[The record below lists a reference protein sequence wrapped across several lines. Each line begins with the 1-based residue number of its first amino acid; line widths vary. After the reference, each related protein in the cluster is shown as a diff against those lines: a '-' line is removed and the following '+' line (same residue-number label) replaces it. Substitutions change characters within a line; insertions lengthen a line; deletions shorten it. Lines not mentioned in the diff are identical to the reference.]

1 MLLRFFLFICLCF
14 SIFADE
20 PIILTEKTNEVSIA
34 KGTFYFFDL
43 EKTHTIDT
51 ITKETRFHINN
62 KESLNFGYS
71 SNPLWLKIIIRNTN
85 QIQTSWLLELAFPP
99 LDLVEMYILEKNTYT
114 KKVNGDTL
122 PFKNRDFYFHHLL
135 YLLNLPQNED
145 TILYL
150 KIQTTSSLYIPLT
163 LHPTDKF
170 LENVTSKEILHLVIF
185 GAMLVMI
192 FYNLFI
198 YFAIRSLRYLLYSLG
213 TFGSLLYYIT
223 ITGYGFQFLWPNQLL
238 LQKYAV
244 VFSVSW
250 GGIFVTE
257 FTIRFLEIKK
267 KIPFLF
273 YVFRISQFII
283 LSIFSFAFVDS
294 RISNPLL
301 SGFATINA
309 MFFLIAGL
317 ISWYRGYRAA
327 RLFIAA
333 WAMFF
338 IGISIN
344 SLRNLG
350 LIEIGLSSLY
360 IMEFGTITEL
370 LLLSLALADQYK
382 LIVEDSYKIQKEIIN
397 IQIKHSD
404 ALESNVRDRTTELN
418 RTLNSIR
425 YDLSTA
431 KKIQENTLKIN
442 HQLIE
447 ELEIVPVYI
456 AMEEVGGDFYAVDK
470 TSDYTYRIFLAD
482 ATGHGVQGALITMA
496 IKGLFDNLK
505 QIKGSPS
512 DFLELFNNEFISRYK
527 SLNTFCTSL
536 LLDIDTKNKRIS
548 YASAG
553 HCPCLLFQKKELIL
567 LEKTGKIIG
576 ITKDHSYQTLEYDF
590 NLEDRIFLFTDG
602 CVEEF
607 NSLEEEFGEERLY
620 KSLTET
626 RHLPLK
632 ESIEQVISKINQFV
646 GDSQIQDDITILG
659 IEYKK

>member
-1 MLLRFFLFICLCF
+1 
-14 SIFADE
+14 
-20 PIILTEKTNEVSIA
+20 
-34 KGTFYFFDL
+34 
-43 EKTHTIDT
+43 
-51 ITKETRFHINN
+51 
-62 KESLNFGYS
+62 
-71 SNPLWLKIIIRNTN
+71 
-85 QIQTSWLLELAFPP
+85 
-99 LDLVEMYILEKNTYT
+99 
-114 KKVNGDTL
+114 
-122 PFKNRDFYFHHLL
+122 
-135 YLLNLPQNED
+135 
-145 TILYL
+145 
-150 KIQTTSSLYIPLT
+150 
-163 LHPTDKF
+163 
-170 LENVTSKEILHLVIF
+170 
-185 GAMLVMI
+185 
-192 FYNLFI
+192 
-198 YFAIRSLRYLLYSLG
+198 
-213 TFGSLLYYIT
+213 
-223 ITGYGFQFLWPNQLL
+223 
-238 LQKYAV
+238 
-244 VFSVSW
+244 
-250 GGIFVTE
+250 
-257 FTIRFLEIKK
+257 
-267 KIPFLF
+267 
-273 YVFRISQFII
+273 
-283 LSIFSFAFVDS
+283 
-294 RISNPLL
+294 
-301 SGFATINA
+301 
-309 MFFLIAGL
+309 
-317 ISWYRGYRAA
+317 
-327 RLFIAA
+327 
-333 WAMFF
+333 
-338 IGISIN
+338 
-344 SLRNLG
+344 
-350 LIEIGLSSLY
+350 
-360 IMEFGTITEL
+360 MEFGTITEL

-382 LIVEDSYKIQKEIIN
+382 LIVEDSYKIQKEIID
-397 IQIKHSD
+397 IQIKHSE

-590 NLEDRIFLFTDG
+590 NVEDRIFLFTDG

-659 IEYKK
+659 IEYKR